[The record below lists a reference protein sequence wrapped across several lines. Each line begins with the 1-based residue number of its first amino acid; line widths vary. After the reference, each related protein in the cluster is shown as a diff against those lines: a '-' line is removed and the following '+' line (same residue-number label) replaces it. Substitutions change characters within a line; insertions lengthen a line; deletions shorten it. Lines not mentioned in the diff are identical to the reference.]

1 MVVEVS
7 LLLALGVLAV
17 GCTVLLPF
25 SLRPGI
31 VTGPPWLGAV
41 VVGGLL
47 VPLVVA
53 GLLALAA
60 APVPGPAQV
69 VAVGALLV
77 AAATGGSPMA
87 TGVLRLADPAAARA
101 AEGVDLHRGGSS
113 ALTTRGTGPGAVSP
127 ARPVAATMSAP
138 GLLRGGS
145 TLGVLERLATFA
157 TLAAGSP
164 EGIAVVLAVK
174 GLGRFGEL
182 KIPAAPER
190 FMIGTFASVLWAC
203 GCWAV
208 TLAVLT

>member
-1 MVVEVS
+1 VSDPVVATLVV
-7 LLLALGVLAV
+7 LLVLLAA
-17 GCTVLLPF
+17 GCVVLLPF
-25 SLRPGI
+25 SLRPAI

-41 VVGGLL
+41 VVSALL
-47 VPLVVA
+47 SPLVLT

-60 APVPGPAQV
+60 GPVTGPLRV
-69 VAVGALLV
+69 VAVGSLLV

-87 TGVLRLADPAAARA
+87 TGVLRLADPAAAKA
-101 AEGVDLHRGGSS
+101 AEGMDLQTS
-113 ALTTRGTGPGAVSP
+113 ALGLGAQAP
-127 ARPVAATMSAP
+127 ARPATMSTP

-157 TLAAGSP
+157 TLAVGSP

-203 GCWAV
+203 ACWAV
-208 TLAVLT
+208 ALAVLT

>member
-1 MVVEVS
+1 MGVVEVGLGLV
-7 LLLALGVLAV
+7 LLLLAV
-17 GCTVLLPF
+17 GCVVLLPF

-41 VVGGLL
+41 VVAGLL
-47 VPLVVA
+47 VPLVGG

-60 APVPGPAQV
+60 PAAGGAGRV
-69 VAVGALLV
+69 LAVGALLV
-77 AAATGGSPMA
+77 AAAAGGSPMA

-101 AEGVDLHRGGSS
+101 AEGVDLHRGTSPLDP
-113 ALTTRGTGPGAVSP
+113 AAVRT
-127 ARPVAATMSAP
+127 RPVAATLSAP

-145 TLGVLERLATFA
+145 TLGVLERLATFG
-157 TLAAGSP
+157 TLAIGSP

-203 GCWAV
+203 ACWAV
-208 TLAVLT
+208 ALAVVT

>member
-1 MVVEVS
+1 MVVEV
-7 LLLALGVLAV
+7 LLGLVLGLLAV
-17 GCTVLLPF
+17 GSVVLLPF

-31 VTGPPWLGAV
+31 VMGPPWLGALV
-41 VVGGLL
+41 VAGLL
-47 VPLVVA
+47 VPLVAA

-60 APVPGPAQV
+60 GPLHGAPGVLA
-69 VAVGALLV
+69 VAALLV
-77 AAATGGSPMA
+77 AAAAGGSPMA

-101 AEGVDLHRGGSS
+101 AEGVDLHRGGSR
-113 ALTTRGTGPGAVSP
+113 LDVQER
-127 ARPVAATMSAP
+127 ARPVVATMSTP

-145 TLGVLERLATFA
+145 TLGVLERLATFG
-157 TLAAGSP
+157 TLALGSP

-182 KIPAAPER
+182 RTPAAPER

-208 TLAVLT
+208 VLAVLV

>member
-1 MVVEVS
+1 MGAQTV
-7 LLLALGVLAV
+7 LLGLTLALLAV
-17 GCTVLLPF
+17 GCLVLLPF

-41 VVGGLL
+41 VVAGLL
-47 VPLVVA
+47 VPLTAA
-53 GLLALAA
+53 GLLALSL
-60 APVPGPAQV
+60 GPLGGWAEV
-69 VAVGALLV
+69 LAVAALLV
-77 AAATGGSPMA
+77 AAAAGGSPMA

-101 AEGVDLHRGGSS
+101 AEGVDLHRGGS
-113 ALTTRGTGPGAVSP
+113 ALDVGSQA
-127 ARPVAATMSAP
+127 ARPPVATMSAP
-138 GLLRGGS
+138 GLLRGGA

-157 TLAAGSP
+157 TLAAATP

-203 GCWAV
+203 ACWAV
-208 TLAVLT
+208 TVALLR